1 MRLAIKSFHDRLAHG
16 STDEAKDAYR
26 AASIA
31 IDHTSAKGVIH
42 KKQAARRKSRLN
54 AQLNAQLKAKAT
66 A

>member
-1 MRLAIKSFHDRLAHG
+1 MRLAIKAFQDRLAHG
-16 STDEAKDAYR
+16 SVDEAKDAYR

-31 IDHTSAKGVIH
+31 IDRTSAKGVIH

-54 AQLNAQLKAKAT
+54 TLLKAKAT